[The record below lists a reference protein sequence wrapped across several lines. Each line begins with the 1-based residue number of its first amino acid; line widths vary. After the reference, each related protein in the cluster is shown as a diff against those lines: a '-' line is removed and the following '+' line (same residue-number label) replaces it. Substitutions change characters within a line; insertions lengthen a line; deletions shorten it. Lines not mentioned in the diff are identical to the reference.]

1 MGLIFKDF
9 FLNIYSMENNQEIKI
24 KIRRQRTP
32 KFSNLTDEEKKLNK
46 TLVHRKAIINWKK
59 NHREQHLEHRR
70 REYNFKKIKFI
81 FLNIL
86 L

>member
-1 MGLIFKDF
+1 
-9 FLNIYSMENNQEIKI
+9 MENTQDIKI
-24 KIRRQRTP
+24 KIRKQRRS
-32 KFSNLTDEEKKLNK
+32 KFPNLTDEEKELNK
-46 TLVHRKAIINWKK
+46 TLVHRKAVINWEKK
-59 NHREQHLEHRR
+59 HREQHLEHRR